1 MEALDAGIC
10 FSSRPRQT
18 FSNSQ
23 PEQELPFKEKKV
35 FTFHIMLVFC
45 LSAKQL
51 YLSLMALAYTVG
63 YVLVILFLKNIIFHE
78 KLLL

>member
-1 MEALDAGIC
+1 MLDAGIC

-23 PEQELPFKEKKV
+23 PEQELPLKEKSLHISYNVGLLPVGEAVMFV
-35 FTFHIMLVFC
+35 FDGFDGLYSWLCSCNFVFE
-45 LSAKQL
+45 
-51 YLSLMALAYTVG
+51 
-63 YVLVILFLKNIIFHE
+63 NIIFNE

>member
-23 PEQELPFKEKKV
+23 PCQEKNPHISYNVGLLPVGEAVIFV
-35 FTFHIMLVFC
+35 FDGFDGLYSWLCSCYFVFE
-45 LSAKQL
+45 
-51 YLSLMALAYTVG
+51 
-63 YVLVILFLKNIIFHE
+63 NIIFNE